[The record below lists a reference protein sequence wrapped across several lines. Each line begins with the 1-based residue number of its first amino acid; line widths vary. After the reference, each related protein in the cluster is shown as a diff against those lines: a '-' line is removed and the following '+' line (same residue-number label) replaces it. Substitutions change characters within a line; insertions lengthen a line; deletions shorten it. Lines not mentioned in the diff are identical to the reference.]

1 MMAKE
6 INLVVWFFI
15 CHIANLLDAIFTLNA
30 VSKGVEELNPL
41 MAFLIEQ
48 SPILFF
54 VVKVVLFA
62 LAIDLLA
69 RRRPTWL
76 RPVGYVYILVL
87 IWHVSFLFVI

>member
-1 MMAKE
+1 MAKKFNVL
-6 INLVVWFFI
+6 IWFFI

-41 MAFLIEQ
+41 MAYLIDQ
-48 SPILFF
+48 SPFIFF
-54 VVKVVLFA
+54 VVKVLLFA

-76 RPVGYVYILVL
+76 RPVGYVYMLVL
-87 IWHVSFLFVI
+87 IWHISFFFYL

>member
-1 MMAKE
+1 MMAKHF
-6 INLVVWFFI
+6 NLLVWFFI
-15 CHIANLLDAIFTLNA
+15 CHIANLLDAIFMLNA

-41 MAFLIEQ
+41 MAYLIEQ

-54 VVKVVLFA
+54 VVKIVLFA

-76 RPVGYVYILVL
+76 RPVGYVYIMVLV
-87 IWHVSFLFVI
+87 WHLSFLFVV

>member
-1 MMAKE
+1 MMAKHF
-6 INLVVWFFI
+6 NLLVWFFI
-15 CHIANLLDAIFTLNA
+15 CHIANLLDAIFTLSA

-41 MAFLIEQ
+41 MAYLIEQ

-54 VVKVVLFA
+54 VVKIVLFA

-76 RPVGYVYILVL
+76 RPVGYVYIMVLV
-87 IWHVSFLFVI
+87 WHLSFVFFV

>member
-1 MMAKE
+1 MMAKH
-6 INLVVWFFI
+6 INLLVWFFI

-41 MAFLIEQ
+41 MAYLIEQ

-54 VVKVVLFA
+54 IVKIVLFG

-76 RPVGYVYILVL
+76 RPVGYVYIMVLV
-87 IWHVSFLFVI
+87 WHLSFVFFV